1 MPALFDDLG
10 LRFQFPEN
18 WSLEEDDT
26 PGRESATVYSPGGGF
41 WTVVLRDTKDSPATL
56 AEEALL
62 AMRQEYPGLDC
73 EAAAESVGGT
83 ELVGYDLNFIYMDL
97 ISTAMIRAFHTGA
110 RSLVVVCQAED
121 RDFEKLG
128 DVFRAITVS
137 LVAEMGKQGGPE
149 SEQAS

>member
-41 WTVVLRDTKDSPATL
+41 WTVMLRDAAETPASL
-56 AEEALL
+56 ADEVLA

-73 EAAAESVGGT
+73 ESARERVRGE
-83 ELVGYDLNFIYMDL
+83 ELVGYDLNFIYLDL
-97 ISTAMIRAFHTGA
+97 ISTALIRSFRVAA
-110 RSLVVVCQAED
+110 ANLVVVCQAED
-121 RDFEKLG
+121 HDFEKLR
-128 DVFRAITVS
+128 DVFRAITAS
-137 LVAEMGKQGGPE
+137 LVMEMGAPAGE
-149 SEQAS
+149 